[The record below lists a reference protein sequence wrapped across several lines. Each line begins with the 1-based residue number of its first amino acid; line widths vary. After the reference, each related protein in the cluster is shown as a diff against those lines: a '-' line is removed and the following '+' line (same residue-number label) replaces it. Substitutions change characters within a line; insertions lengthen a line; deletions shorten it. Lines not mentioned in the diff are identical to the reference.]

1 VKPRQPISCEH
12 EPPVPA
18 NQVPSPADPRRVLE
32 DEIALRSMLILS
44 NHTPVGEFFYQTSS
58 WIRCRANVQSK
69 KGDHHMTHR
78 ISTQSVHAGEAKK
91 KPFGAIT
98 TPIVQ
103 ASTYTFQD
111 TAEIM
116 DFMHSK
122 EEGKQPLRDEY
133 GRYSNPT
140 QSAAEAKLAALE
152 GGEEALLFASGMGAL
167 TSTLLSLLSA
177 GDHLIMTTGSYHR
190 TLDFARSYLPRWGIT
205 VTYVA
210 IDGPQALAEA
220 IRPNTRL
227 VLSETPTNPY
237 LRVIDLASLVAI
249 AQRNA
254 LITVL
259 DSTFATPVNLRP
271 LEYGVDLVIQS
282 ATKYLGGHNDLLAGA
297 VIGSRQALS
306 DIRATRGVLG
316 GISNP
321 QEAYLLLRGLKTL
334 EIRVLRQNETG
345 LRVAQYLEDH
355 PKIARVY
362 YPGLPSHPDHEVARR
377 QMSGFGG
384 VVSFEIDGDFDRTSH
399 FIDLLHLP
407 YIGPTLGGVESVIQQ
422 PAALYSLDALE
433 RKADGIKDNLVRYAI
448 GIENVEDILEDL
460 EQALAKL

>member
-1 VKPRQPISCEH
+1 MPQ
-12 EPPVPA
+12 
-18 NQVPSPADPRRVLE
+18 
-32 DEIALRSMLILS
+32 
-44 NHTPVGEFFYQTSS
+44 
-58 WIRCRANVQSK
+58 
-69 KGDHHMTHR
+69 R
-78 ISTQSVHAGEAKK
+78 ISTQAVHAGEAKK

-98 TPIVQ
+98 TPVVQ
-103 ASTYTFQD
+103 ASTYTFQN

-116 DFMHSK
+116 DFMQAK
-122 EEGKQPLRDEY
+122 AEGRQPLRDEY

-140 QSAAEAKLAALE
+140 QSTAEAKLAALE

-167 TSTLLSLLSA
+167 TTALLSLLSA
-177 GDHLIMTTGSYHR
+177 GDHLLITSGGYHR

-205 VTYVA
+205 ATLVP
-210 IDGPQALAEA
+210 IDQPKALAEA

-227 VLSETPTNPY
+227 ILAETPNNPY
-237 LRVIDLASLVAI
+237 LRVIDLPSLFEI
-249 AQRNA
+249 AQKHA
-254 LITVL
+254 LITLL

-271 LEYGVDLVIQS
+271 LEYGIDLVIQS

-297 VIGSRQALS
+297 VIGSRQVLA
-306 DIRATRGVLG
+306 DIRAARGVLG

-334 EIRVLRQNETG
+334 EVRVLRQNENG
-345 LRVAQYLEDH
+345 LRVAQYLESQ

-362 YPGLPSHPDHEVARR
+362 YPGLPSHPDYEVAQR

-384 VVSFEIDGDFDRTSH
+384 VVSFEIEGDFEKTSR
-399 FIDLLHLP
+399 FIDRLHLP

-422 PAALYSLDALE
+422 PAALYSLDAQE
-433 RKADGIKDNLVRYAI
+433 RRLDGIKDNLVRYAI

-460 EQALAKL
+460 EQALTQL